1 MRSHTTLPSSWRL
14 ITLITLALLLVG
26 CPVRRDDDDEE
37 YEGDDAGECSDG
49 ADNDRD
55 GLYDCED
62 DDCAGAPDCAGGDD
76 DDATG
81 DDDDATGDDDDS
93 TAGDDDDTGDD
104 DDATASDA
112 YIYAHTATSLYSV
125 NPDSPYDETFIGNFS
140 GMNGFSQGITDL
152 AVDLLGQMWA
162 VGFFEI
168 YEVNSVTAAL
178 TERAFDLTFGE
189 MNAMT
194 FLANGQLL
202 AGAGNTLYE
211 VDVNTGAASV
221 LQTFSTYYFAGDMV
235 GLPDGLLYMLM
246 CVGTTPPCAT
256 SLVTMNLTT
265 MAVEEVGPTGFG
277 DMYGVAYHNTNG
289 LIYGFTA
296 AGQVL
301 LIDPT
306 TGVATEVKTGGPE
319 WWGATTNPARWS
331 G

>member
-1 MRSHTTLPSSWRL
+1 MLSFTGPPLSWRL
-14 ITLITLALLLVG
+14 LALTSLALLLAG
-26 CPVRRDDDDEE
+26 CTVRGDDDDEE
-37 YEGDDAGECSDG
+37 YEGDDPGECSDG

-62 DDCAGAPDCAGGDD
+62 DDCAGAPACAGDD

-93 TAGDDDDTGDD
+93 TGGDD
-104 DDATASDA
+104 DDATADGA
-112 YIYAHTATSLYSV
+112 YIYAHTATALYSV
-125 NPDSPYDETFIGNFS
+125 NPNAPYDETLIGNFS
-140 GMNGFSQGITDL
+140 GMNGFSQGVTDL
-152 AVDLLGQMWA
+152 AVDLLGEMWA

-168 YEVNSVTAAL
+168 YEANSVTAAL
-178 TERAFDLTFGE
+178 TERTFDLGFGE

-202 AGAGNTLYE
+202 AGAGSTLYE
-211 VDVNTGAASV
+211 VDVTTGAASV
-221 LQTFSTYYFAGDMV
+221 ILTLPTYYFAGDMV
-235 GLPDGLLYMLM
+235 GLPNGLLYMLM
-246 CVGTTPPCAT
+246 CVGTTPPCST
-256 SLVTMNLTT
+256 SLVTMDLTT
-265 MAVEEVGPTGFG
+265 METQEIGPTGFG

-301 LIDPT
+301 LIDPA
-306 TGVATEVKTGGPE
+306 TGVATEVKTGGPQ